1 MRPNLRRTV
10 LLATAAC
17 CLLPIGVVATAAFA
31 EEQPGV
37 LRTDV
42 PKPLAE
48 RMLKEGNDREACKKS
63 ICEVSRSKKADGP
76 ALACK
81 VVKTWPSIDL
91 TEKVFKG
98 KMEWKWGNAQCD
110 AEIKLDRALV
120 ARIFAEPKVEGK
132 IGKHKVSCNLE
143 QDDGKESHKISFS
156 IDPSVT
162 FENGKATKAVLG
174 WADVE
179 GSTLVKSA
187 LWSATAV
194 DNTFNVLQGTV
205 VEQINEFFGAKCDEA
220 LK

>member
-1 MRPNLRRTV
+1 MRVSLRRAS
-10 LLATAAC
+10 LLQSAAC
-17 CLLPIGVVATAAFA
+17 IVLPFIAAPAFA
-31 EEQPGV
+31 QAPANV

-48 RMLKEGNDREACKKS
+48 RILKEGLDREACKKS
-63 ICEVSRSKKADGP
+63 ICEAARSKKAEGAP
-76 ALACK
+76 LACK
-81 VVKTWPSIDL
+81 VVKTWPSVDL

-98 KMEWKWGNAQCD
+98 KMEWKWGHAQCD
-110 AEIKLDRALV
+110 AEIKLDRAFV
-120 ARIFAEPKVEGK
+120 AKVAAEPKLEGK

-143 QDDGKESHKISFS
+143 PEDGKETHKISFT
-156 IDPSVT
+156 IDPTVT

-174 WADVE
+174 WTDVE

-205 VEQINEFFGAKCDEA
+205 VEQINEFFGAKCDEV